1 MPTLEFV
8 ALPNALEEIVCR
20 NIQCNLHYALFP
32 FRQVHLL
39 LSMVR
44 AQPALLQQ
52 LGDGAVMQLQ
62 KELEK
67 MEKLKELNNVT
78 EEEKMESDKAAWIK
92 WISLYR

>member
-1 MPTLEFV
+1 
-8 ALPNALEEIVCR
+8 
-20 NIQCNLHYALFP
+20 
-32 FRQVHLL
+32 
-39 LSMVR
+39 MVR

-67 MEKLKELNNVT
+67 MEKLKELNKVT